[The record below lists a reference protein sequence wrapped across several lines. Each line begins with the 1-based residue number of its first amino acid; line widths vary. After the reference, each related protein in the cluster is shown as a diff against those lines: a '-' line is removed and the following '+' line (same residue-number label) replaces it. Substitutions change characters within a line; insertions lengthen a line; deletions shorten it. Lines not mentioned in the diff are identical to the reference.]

1 MKNTALLIIDIQ
13 NGLFEKQRKIF
24 NESKLLNNINVLIKY
39 QKDKILPVIFIQHN
53 NKQLQKGTKNWEIHD
68 ALIKSKDDIVIQKT
82 EGDAFSNTE
91 LDDILKAKDNVKSD
105 KFTIALTS
113 EKWARPQ
120 LEELKGLLQE
130 AEEAGV
136 VDAGLT
142 NKFVRL
148 FLRAIGRK
156 QFYVSY
162 NNSG

>member
-1 MKNTALLIIDIQ
+1 MKIIYEVKDI
-13 NGLFEKQRKIF
+13 IV
-24 NESKLLNNINVLIKY
+24 NI
-39 QKDKILPVIFIQHN
+39 
-53 NKQLQKGTKNWEIHD
+53 
-68 ALIKSKDDIVIQKT
+68 
-82 EGDAFSNTE
+82 
-91 LDDILKAKDNVKSD
+91 DDILKAKDNVKSD

-113 EKWARPQ
+113 EKLARPQ